1 VNFHKRPFIE
11 SRYGKLLHYK
21 QKRQE
26 VKRKI
31 GTKPGK
37 RMAERKGELKMEEEE
52 EGRGKG
58 TCPERQRNKPA
69 RQDLAG
75 NLCGGR
81 RLPKQGSG

>member
-31 GTKPGK
+31 GTNRGKEGGAGRRNEEGK
-37 RMAERKGELKMEEEE
+37 R
-52 EGRGKG
+52 RGG
-58 TCPERQRNKPA
+58 
-69 RQDLAG
+69 
-75 NLCGGR
+75 
-81 RLPKQGSG
+81 